1 MYTMKRLYIR
11 TKNEWKAIGWYC
23 TKCGSVVLDELAT
36 KHCFSSV
43 PSPKV
48 TVLKKRLV

>member
-23 TKCGSVVLDELAT
+23 TECGSVVLDELYRRSR
-36 KHCFSSV
+36 FYPV
-43 PSPKV
+43 PNPKI
-48 TVLKKRLV
+48 TITRINT